1 MSIVKFLYPVAVQCR
16 TVFYRLLMN
25 LLFILDFYVKNSLN
39 LTGVD
44 YSDKLNHLSFFAGKK
59 LTIDTITDY
68 CQYRALQGVVAATI
82 NRELTIV
89 RSAVNF
95 YNKHHDKQIKNPLN
109 GFRLPEQDFMPR
121 YLNVQE
127 CTQLLYHAKG
137 YNYNDQLYHFI
148 SLLLNTGC
156 RRGELLTLTWDN
168 VHLDKRYL
176 TVLNSLSKNRKTIHK
191 PLNQSAVGSF
201 IYLKNDNPSPWVFY
215 NHQTRQR
222 RKTFQ
227 AGFKKVVDKANL
239 GQVRIHDLRHT
250 FASILVQQGTPIYHV
265 MQLLGHSDIKTT
277 QKYAHLSPNNLA
289 FVVQSL
295 PSFE

>member
-1 MSIVKFLYPVAVQCR
+1 
-16 TVFYRLLMN
+16 MN
-25 LLFILDFYVKNSLN
+25 LLFILDFYVKNSLD

-44 YSDKLNHLSFFAGKK
+44 YSDKLCHFTFFAGKA

-68 CQYRALQGVVAATI
+68 CQYRSLQGVKNATI

-95 YNKHHDKQIKNPLN
+95 YNKHHDTQIKNPLN
-109 GFRLPEQDFMPR
+109 GFKLFEVDFIPR
-121 YLNVQE
+121 YLNTQE
-127 CTQLLYHAKG
+127 CTKLLHHAKG
-137 YNYNDQLYHFI
+137 YNNNDQLFHFI
-148 SLLLNTGC
+148 NLLLNTGC
-156 RRGELLTLTWDN
+156 RRGELLNLTWDN

-191 PLNQSAVGSF
+191 PLNQSAIHSLE
-201 IYLKNDNPSPWVFY
+201 YLKNDNPSQWVFY
-215 NHQTRQR
+215 NSQTRQR

-227 AGFKKVVDKANL
+227 VGFKKAVDKADIGN
-239 GQVRIHDLRHT
+239 VRIHDLRHT

-295 PSFE
+295 PNFG